1 MEKEDAIA
9 LMRHLSGRL
18 NHSWALEDLVAPF
31 AEFMAHM
38 ESKVS
43 EEEFAFLGTVG
54 AMIYQRGSSQY
65 DASVQTDLLLQKLQH
80 GSEIDEA

>member
-1 MEKEDAIA
+1 MEKEDAIT
-9 LMRHLSGRL
+9 LMRQLSDRL
-18 NHSWALEDLVAPF
+18 NHSWALEDLVSPF

-54 AMIYQRGSSQY
+54 AMIYQRGASQY
-65 DASVQTDLLLQKLQH
+65 DASLQAEMLLRKLQQ